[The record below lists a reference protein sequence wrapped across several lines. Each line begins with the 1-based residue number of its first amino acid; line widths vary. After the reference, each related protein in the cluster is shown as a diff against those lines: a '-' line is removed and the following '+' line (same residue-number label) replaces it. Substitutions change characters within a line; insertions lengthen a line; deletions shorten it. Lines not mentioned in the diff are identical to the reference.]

1 MLSKIDCI
9 YFENVD
15 YRPLLKS
22 DHNGLVISLFCVK
35 SYLSEFGISVHLLLN

>member
-15 YRPLLKS
+15 YGTLPKS
-22 DHNGLVISLFCVK
+22 DDNGLVTSLFCVN
-35 SYLSEFGISVHLLLN
+35 SYLSEYGISVHLLLN